1 MTGQAPFAPVVH
13 TRCDNA
19 RTWRWSIVSNRR
31 ACPYG
36 TRQETTA
43 DLRVPRGA
51 LAPCGLNAARGQEG
65 FQVFPGCVG
74 RIWLPAARLM
84 TIMLV
89 MSEILPLAE
98 VKARFSEVVDRVAT
112 THDRVV
118 VTRNGRPAAVVVSP
132 DELDALEETLAILSD
147 PDARARVEEAR
158 HAVAEGDVVDENHLR
173 RLLDEL
179 RQPRP

>member
-1 MTGQAPFAPVVH
+1 
-13 TRCDNA
+13 
-19 RTWRWSIVSNRR
+19 
-31 ACPYG
+31 
-36 TRQETTA
+36 
-43 DLRVPRGA
+43 
-51 LAPCGLNAARGQEG
+51 
-65 FQVFPGCVG
+65 
-74 RIWLPAARLM
+74 M
-84 TIMLV
+84 TIILV

-98 VKARFSEVVDRVAT
+98 VKARFSEVIDRVAT

-132 DELDALEETLAILSD
+132 DELDALEETLSILSD

-158 HAVAEGDVVDENHLR
+158 HAVAEGDVVDGNHLR

>member
-1 MTGQAPFAPVVH
+1 
-13 TRCDNA
+13 
-19 RTWRWSIVSNRR
+19 
-31 ACPYG
+31 
-36 TRQETTA
+36 
-43 DLRVPRGA
+43 
-51 LAPCGLNAARGQEG
+51 
-65 FQVFPGCVG
+65 
-74 RIWLPAARLM
+74 M
-84 TIMLV
+84 TIILV

-98 VKARFSEVVDRVAT
+98 VRARFSEVIDRVAT

-118 VTRNGRPAAVVVSP
+118 VTRNGRPAAVVISP